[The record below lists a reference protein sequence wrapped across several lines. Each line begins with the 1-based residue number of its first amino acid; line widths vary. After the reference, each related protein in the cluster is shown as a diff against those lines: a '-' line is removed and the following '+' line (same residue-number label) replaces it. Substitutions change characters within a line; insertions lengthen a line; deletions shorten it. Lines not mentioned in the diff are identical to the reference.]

1 MLHRILCIDVMG
13 ETITTGDVVQ
23 WEFGGGIGSGT
34 DSGVVVEAGMDKFG
48 HDDVILVDTGSQTVH
63 IRPHHIVHHSR
74 N

>member
-1 MLHRILCIDVMG
+1 
-13 ETITTGDVVQ
+13 VQ